1 MKLIFKDVKLF
12 TLLYF
17 LVFIID
23 TFIKNS
29 QFRFPFRYISK
40 TFLILILLL
49 FYIVNQKEKSV
60 FNYRLVL
67 LALFSFIIG
76 DLVLVGENTT
86 KSFAIG
92 GVFFGIAKAFYIVRF
107 RNKKDFYIKNLLPFL
122 LFCFIYMSLMMNFI
136 YSKLGLYFIPTLI
149 YLFVV
154 LLLGQIA
161 YLRKNE
167 VNNLSYYLV
176 LIGVL
181 FSMASDSIAFLKS
194 FYDPSFFY
202 HKYTIMLFYSLSQ
215 YLIVLGILKENNT
228 PVTS

>member
-1 MKLIFKDVKLF
+1 
-12 TLLYF
+12 
-17 LVFIID
+17 
-23 TFIKNS
+23 
-29 QFRFPFRYISK
+29 
-40 TFLILILLL
+40 
-49 FYIVNQKEKSV
+49 
-60 FNYRLVL
+60 
-67 LALFSFIIG
+67 
-76 DLVLVGENTT
+76 
-86 KSFAIG
+86 
-92 GVFFGIAKAFYIVRF
+92 
-107 RNKKDFYIKNLLPFL
+107 
-122 LFCFIYMSLMMNFI
+122 MNFI

-181 FSMASDSIAFLKS
+181 FSMLSDSIAFLKS
-194 FYDPSFFY
+194 FYDSSFFY

-228 PVTS
+228 LVTS

>member
-40 TFLILILLL
+40 TLLILILLL

-60 FNYRLVL
+60 FNYRLVI

-107 RNKKDFYIKNLLPFL
+107 RNKKDFYIKPSNKFW
-122 LFCFIYMSLMMNFI
+122 F
-136 YSKLGLYFIPTLI
+136 KLW
-149 YLFVV
+149 
-154 LLLGQIA
+154 
-161 YLRKNE
+161 
-167 VNNLSYYLV
+167 
-176 LIGVL
+176 
-181 FSMASDSIAFLKS
+181 
-194 FYDPSFFY
+194 
-202 HKYTIMLFYSLSQ
+202 
-215 YLIVLGILKENNT
+215 YLISLFKHCICRKMYC
-228 PVTS
+228 